1 MNKEDMQSRQ
11 SLASAG
17 TDVLN
22 RLSASIEENPKP
34 KQSLATIDL
43 STGLNL
49 DTESERPAPLPKP
62 IGAFTK
68 PPPQTEKTAN
78 LIANA
83 IMHQQVKDKVDT
95 LENNVEAEL
104 GTKPIPTLAAMP
116 IISAP

>member
-1 MNKEDMQSRQ
+1 
-11 SLASAG
+11 
-17 TDVLN
+17 LN
-22 RLSASIEENPKP
+22 RLSASIEESPKP

-49 DTESERPAPLPKP
+49 ESESERPAAPTPKP
-62 IGAFTK
+62 IGAFAK